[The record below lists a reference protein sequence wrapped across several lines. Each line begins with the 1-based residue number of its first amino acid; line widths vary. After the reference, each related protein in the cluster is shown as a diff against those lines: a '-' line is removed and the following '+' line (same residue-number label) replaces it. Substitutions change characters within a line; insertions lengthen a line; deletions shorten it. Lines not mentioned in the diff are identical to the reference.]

1 MTITGDRERQRTRIG
16 DGKETGLSPQKE
28 TANGARICGAR
39 NKELAATGKGNRD
52 GDGDESIGWRWI
64 WFWFHLSGWSF
75 FPALLLFSFYRV
87 EYFCFPI
94 FSFCSAYRVPFG
106 VFVFFFIV
114 NQRSKQMQSN
124 DLRLLT
130 VSCVLYLRFV
140 LFFIRVQW

>member
-28 TANGARICGAR
+28 TADGARICGAR

-52 GDGDESIGWRWI
+52 GDGDESIVGVEFDFDFTWVAEPFSLPFCCSPFIESSIFVFR
-64 WFWFHLSGWSF
+64 F
-75 FPALLLFSFYRV
+75 FPSALLTVFLLVFLF
-87 EYFCFPI
+87 
-94 FSFCSAYRVPFG
+94 
-106 VFVFFFIV
+106 FFFIV